1 MGLVCLYLE
10 MSKNFTTSMKI
21 LSMSKTSSLSMIEFV
36 HEILSKMDKMLSNDF
51 EIIGAT
57 I

>member
-1 MGLVCLYLE
+1 
-10 MSKNFTTSMKI
+10 
-21 LSMSKTSSLSMIEFV
+21 LSMIEFV